1 MPEVMENG
9 MEDNILRIAIDGPS
23 GAGKSTIAKIVAEKM
38 GVDYIDTGAMYRAIG
53 LKMLTEGVGQDDE
66 SEDARKEVLDRT
78 DIDFDGGIVT
88 LDGKDVS
95 GSIRM
100 PEISKAASDYSR
112 FPEVREKLVAIQREI
127 GHRKSVVMDGRD
139 IGTNVF
145 TDAQYKFFLTATP
158 EERARRRVKELIEK
172 GQDVNYEDTLE
183 DIKQRDYN
191 DTHRKLNPLRKA
203 DDAVEIDTTDMTIE
217 EVAGAILDVIVA
229 GRKKA

>member
-1 MPEVMENG
+1 

-23 GAGKSTIAKIVAEKM
+23 GAGKSTIAKIVAERM

-53 LKMLTEGVGQDDE
+53 LKMLNEGVGQDEE
-66 SEDARKEVLDRT
+66 SEAARKEVLDRT

-88 LDGKDVS
+88 LDGEDVS
-95 GSIRM
+95 GSIRT

-158 EERARRRVKELIEK
+158 EERARRRVKELLEK
-172 GQDVNYEDTLE
+172 GQDVNYEDTLA
-183 DIKQRDYN
+183 DIRQRDYN

-203 DDAVEIDTTDMTIE
+203 GDAVEIDTTDMTIE
-217 EVAGAILDVIVA
+217 EVAGAILDAIA
-229 GRKKA
+229 GREEA